1 MDAKVRLDKP
11 GSYNRNE
18 KRRQAKQCL
27 EGKLKAAYKHI
38 RELELRLNQLQSSHT
53 DPVVAEV
60 EGRLGLVR
68 PMLSTLVAA
77 GQASSRTNASGSL
90 RAFRNFGMHAD
101 MGCGVDNLPK
111 DSAEAKRRVR
121 GARKVSAQGDSSFNE
136 RFKQALACCSAS
148 DVDSSSGDNSI
159 ACDSDPQGEQRQQ
172 SLPHS
177 VDQLSFLAGLIADTV
192 SEQLQTQVPQQVLR
206 GCESNTQLK
215 AEHLDAM
222 VDGLHKHL
230 QGVISKVSAFADR
243 ENLSRLPATI
253 EDLHATLRNMTRQCT
268 ANETA
273 ACQYQAILGRLEAL
287 AVHLDARFNELAAA
301 RDTGLPLDSACEKGP
316 WQPQPA
322 LPITESAAQTVEV
335 HLVDAHCQTGHSGED
350 PICDKGATA
359 SAATLGDSAQVQG
372 AEATEASDHGLDRD
386 RAFYMPSNAE
396 TAPDLQ
402 AQSAIYMIDD
412 DRSNADEM
420 VKAETFVADDTATQ
434 TAPAQS
440 IEVGVHS
447 GTGDKPR
454 WTDLASDDEYSPY
467 QARDSVTQTK
477 MANVADELELQCAP
491 DMGASM
497 RNRKSGDNIME
508 VSNRSNASY
517 DLQPLDF
524 PQVNCAQVSRVQVHS
539 KPTAG
544 WTMHWKLLASKCFTG
559 DVVYAQREL
568 PSFAQ
573 IRQTLD
579 VQEAALRIQ
588 TWQRFIQD
596 LDSIQL
602 DSELAQLILKTLA
615 VAQLPDPNMT
625 PAKLLRELATDLI
638 QHARLFPDH
647 HLLLRRAVNCLDR
660 LCPNHPIFTSETLV
674 THIPEIGRTRRK
686 R

>member
-322 LPITESAAQTVEV
+322 LPITESAVQTVEV
-335 HLVDAHCQTGHSGED
+335 FLVDAHCQTVLSGED
-350 PICDKGATA
+350 PICEKGATA
-359 SAATLGDSAQVQG
+359 SAVTLGDTAQVQG
-372 AEATEASDHGLDRD
+372 AEATEASVSCGVPCHNRLGSLDHDLEGSQCSTATVTASDLLSAQDEAEKVPKELIHD
-386 RAFYMPSNAE
+386 RAKTGGGSKIGAR
-396 TAPDLQ
+396 TAQQQQQLQ
-402 AQSAIYMIDD
+402 TSLVDVGALTNGRAFWNHCACDPG
-412 DRSNADEM
+412 
-420 VKAETFVADDTATQ
+420 KALHA
-434 TAPAQS
+434 AP
-440 IEVGVHS
+440 
-447 GTGDKPR
+447 
-454 WTDLASDDEYSPY
+454 
-467 QARDSVTQTK
+467 
-477 MANVADELELQCAP
+477 
-491 DMGASM
+491 
-497 RNRKSGDNIME
+497 
-508 VSNRSNASY
+508 
-517 DLQPLDF
+517 
-524 PQVNCAQVSRVQVHS
+524 
-539 KPTAG
+539 
-544 WTMHWKLLASKCFTG
+544 
-559 DVVYAQREL
+559 
-568 PSFAQ
+568 
-573 IRQTLD
+573 TLD
-579 VQEAALRIQ
+579 HLSVHFGAPGAALRIQ
-588 TWQRFIQD
+588 GIAILHEMATNPCTTHDMNAVI
-596 LDSIQL
+596 LDTCMLVLQ
-602 DSELAQLILKTLA
+602 KT
-615 VAQLPDPNMT
+615 
-625 PAKLLRELATDLI
+625 
-638 QHARLFPDH
+638 
-647 HLLLRRAVNCLDR
+647 RA
-660 LCPNHPIFTSETLV
+660 
-674 THIPEIGRTRRK
+674 
-686 R
+686 